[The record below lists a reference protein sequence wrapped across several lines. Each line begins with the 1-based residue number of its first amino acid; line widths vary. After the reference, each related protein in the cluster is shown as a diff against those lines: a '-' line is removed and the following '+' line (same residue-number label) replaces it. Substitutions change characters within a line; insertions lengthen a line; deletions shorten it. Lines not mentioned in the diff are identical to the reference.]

1 MARRRV
7 DNHPDSPLT
16 APFRRNT
23 RSLAGKSFANCALPI
38 CNSFALQVDMAFE
51 LFETDEHGRVS
62 AKELRRIFCESGGAA
77 FNAEEFEEMLEDLGI
92 SNDGHIAM
100 QELRNHTSFQT

>member
-1 MARRRV
+1 
-7 DNHPDSPLT
+7 
-16 APFRRNT
+16 
-23 RSLAGKSFANCALPI
+23 
-38 CNSFALQVDMAFE
+38 MAFE
-51 LFETDEHGRVS
+51 PFETDEHGRVS